1 MVLSK
6 QPKKT
11 LRTIIRELVERTNT
25 DAGRIRILEQESD
38 IVKSRTDSVEQTMIG
53 QKKATDKALMDLDK
67 RIEKMNKR
75 TVQIEST
82 LKELIKEIKKLATT
96 SKISELE
103 TLVDIYNPLK
113 SQFITKEEA
122 ERMIERKMGESR
134 KNTA

>member
-38 IVKSRTDSVEQTMIG
+38 IVKSRTDSVEQAMIG
-53 QKKATDKALMDLDK
+53 QKKATDKALIDLDK